1 MYLIYLVLALGIWP
15 WPYPAIMRLAED
27 ALRIAI
33 LQGKISETKPC
44 HATISARRE
53 KLLEKTNGYF
63 RKLIIIPHHSTRL
76 GVHSIQIPVSINQIS
91 TPFTVSVVAT
101 RQHELTCTQQ
111 ASCQPTCNVESR
123 GSASG
128 SNWRAVPG
136 YFWVLFVGS
145 SMDLDRKEHL
155 VSFSTCGFYYS
166 TRIVKILLFI
176 ISVLGDYWGSSFKA
190 VHHTLVAWV
199 TLCYLNLALKNHLG
213 CDRNPVN

>member
-1 MYLIYLVLALGIWP
+1 MKFIKKYIYQFMKKTYILLICMYLIYLVLALGIWP

-76 GVHSIQIPVSINQIS
+76 GFYSIQIPVSITKI
-91 TPFTVSVVAT
+91 
-101 RQHELTCTQQ
+101 HTQQ

-128 SNWRAVPG
+128 SN
-136 YFWVLFVGS
+136 
-145 SMDLDRKEHL
+145 
-155 VSFSTCGFYYS
+155 
-166 TRIVKILLFI
+166 
-176 ISVLGDYWGSSFKA
+176 
-190 VHHTLVAWV
+190 
-199 TLCYLNLALKNHLG
+199 
-213 CDRNPVN
+213 